1 MPKDQAELLQRIDII
16 RNNEYDVPDDYC
28 EGYYKSKYD
37 KQIETLGYELDDTIN
52 HLKRNRNRAI

>member
-1 MPKDQAELLQRIDII
+1 MPKDQEDLLQRIDRIK
-16 RNNEYDVPDDYC
+16 NNDYDVPDNYS

-37 KQIETLGYELDDTIN
+37 KEIETLNYELDDTIN